1 MFISRRSPILAM
13 AVLLTML
20 ACPLSAQTTSDHIR
34 SMIAADKLDEALNT
48 ANEELEK
55 DKDNVTLLFL
65 KGLILT
71 RLNRLDQA
79 EKIFKRLTR
88 EHPELP
94 EPYNNLAVIYAARGD
109 FNKARDALQEAIN
122 THPSYATAHENL
134 GDIYAKMASQAYSQA
149 LQLDKENTTA
159 KTKLSL
165 INDLFSQPKTAPAVV
180 ASVKS
185 SGTPAG
191 TATTAAEANPPVKET
206 AASSQEGVTQA
217 LATTERPKEAVTKAQ
232 ETMAPSQQA
241 AASPQEAVP
250 QHPAVGVNREE
261 AVAQIKQAIDAWSK
275 AWSDQDVNAYLSY
288 YGQEFNPPSN
298 ETRKQWMKNR
308 RKHLSAPSFIRVGIS
323 DLEVQLLGPDHA
335 QATFT
340 QEYQS
345 DTYGDRVTKLLLFAR
360 EGGDWRIVQ
369 EATK

>member
-1 MFISRRSPILAM
+1 MAALLA
-13 AVLLTML
+13 VL
-20 ACPLSAQTTSDHIR
+20 ACPASVSAQTTSDNIR
-34 SMIAADKLDEALNT
+34 SLIAENKLGDALNAT
-48 ANEELEK
+48 NEELEK

-71 RLNRLDQA
+71 KLNRLDQA
-79 EKIFKRLTR
+79 EKIFKQLTR

-149 LQLDKENTTA
+149 LQLDKENATA
-159 KTKLSL
+159 KAKLSL
-165 INDLFSQPKTAPAVV
+165 INDLFSLPKTAPTTV
-180 ASVKS
+180 AA
-185 SGTPAG
+185 TEPA
-191 TATTAAEANPPVKET
+191 AAPAAPVAAKAAPATAAEKPPLQE
-206 AASSQEGVTQA
+206 AAAPSQETVIPAQQA
-217 LATTERPKEAVTKAQ
+217 T
-232 ETMAPSQQA
+232 APSQQA
-241 AASPQEAVP
+241 PAAETASQPAASVNQED
-250 QHPAVGVNREE
+250 
-261 AVAQIKQAIDAWSK
+261 AVAQVKQAINDWSK
-275 AWSDQDVNAYLSY
+275 AWSDQDVNAYLSH
-288 YGQEFNPPSN
+288 YGKGFTPPDN
-298 ETRKQWMKNR
+298 ETRKQWMKGR
-308 RKHLSAPSFIRVGIS
+308 RKHLSAPSFIRVDIS
-323 DLEVQLLGPDHA
+323 DLDVQLLGADHA

-345 DTYGDRVTKLLLFAR
+345 DTYSDRVTKLLLFAR